1 MMAYRI
7 AGIDVHKKVLA
18 VVVSEV
24 EVDSEYQFERR
35 MFGSS
40 PDQLRLLAAWLIEQ
54 EVEEV
59 VMESTA
65 QYWKPVWEGLERYW
79 KPIRERREGA
89 GRRSGTLHLAQAQS
103 NRGRRGR
110 KRDFPDAERL
120 VKRLVARE
128 LILSFVPDAEQRLW
142 RTVTRRKYQLTRDHV
157 RLQNQLESLLEEAHI
172 KLSSLVTDLL
182 GVSARRMLKAL
193 ADGETNPA
201 ALAVLADERLR
212 ATPEQLCDALGACT
226 DLKPV
231 YRRLLKMVL
240 EQLQFLEQQIGL
252 LDQEMAGLLSD
263 HQDAVQRLA
272 EVPGLGVDSAQQIIA
287 EVGPTAATFPSEK
300 QLSSWVGA
308 CPGDDESAG
317 VNYSHRSPKGNRHMR
332 RVLNQTANAAVKA
345 NGTIF
350 EIVYRR
356 TVPRLG
362 HKQTIGVVAH
372 RQCRLIWLILHQGVR
387 YEERGP
393 AVSKKSKRA
402 RTARMI
408 RQLQRLGYRIEP
420 PNPQH
425 PSPAQGQ

>member
-1 MMAYRI
+1 MSYKI
-7 AGIDVHKKVLA
+7 AGIDVHKKILA
-18 VVVSEV
+18 VVVSDVEV
-24 EVDSEYQFERR
+24 ENEYKFERR

-40 PDQLRLLAAWLIEQ
+40 PDQLRSLAAWLLEQ
-54 EVEEV
+54 EVEEA

-65 QYWKPVWEGLERYW
+65 QYWKPIWEALERYW
-79 KPIRERREGA
+79 KPIRQKREGA
-89 GRRSGTLHLAQAQS
+89 SRRSGTLHLAQAQS

-120 VKRLVARE
+120 VKRLVAQE
-128 LILSFVPDAEQRLW
+128 LTLSFVPDAEQRLW
-142 RTVTRRKYQLTRDHV
+142 RTVTRRKYQLTRDRV
-157 RLQNQLESLLEEAHI
+157 RLQNQVESLLEEAHI
-172 KLSSLVTDLL
+172 KLSSLVSDLL
-182 GVSARRMLKAL
+182 GASARRMLKAL
-193 ADGETNPA
+193 AEGETNPA
-201 ALAVLADERLR
+201 ALAALADQKLR

-231 YRRLLKMVL
+231 YRRLLKMAL
-240 EQLQFLEQQIGL
+240 EQLQFLEQQIGQ
-252 LDQEMAGLLSD
+252 LDQELASLLHP

-287 EVGPTAATFPSEK
+287 EVGSTAATFPSEK
-300 QLSSWVGA
+300 QLSSWMGA

-332 RVLNQTANAAVKA
+332 RILNQSANAAVKA
-345 NGTIF
+345 KGTIF

-356 TVPRLG
+356 TVARLG
-362 HKQTIGVVAH
+362 HQQTIGAIAH

-393 AVSKKSKRA
+393 AVTKQSKQR
-402 RTARMI
+402 RTAKMI
-408 RQLQRLGYRIEP
+408 RQLRSLGYRIEP